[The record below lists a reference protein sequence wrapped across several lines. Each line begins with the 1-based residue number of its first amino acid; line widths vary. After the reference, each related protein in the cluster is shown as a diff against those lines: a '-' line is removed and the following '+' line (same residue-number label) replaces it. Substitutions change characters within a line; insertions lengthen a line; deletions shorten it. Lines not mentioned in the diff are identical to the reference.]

1 MAKNRLRLYDDIES
15 YCRLSYTETFVNMA
29 RPRKE
34 TTMQAVSLRLPAP
47 LIERV
52 DACADQLQSETPLL
66 EVTRTDA
73 LRYLIQTGL
82 AEFDRQH
89 KRSPKR
95 GR

>member
-1 MAKNRLRLYDDIES
+1 VVKGRLRLYDDIEA
-15 YCRLSYTETFVNMA
+15 YCKLSYTETRVNMA

-34 TTMQAVSLRLPAP
+34 TIMQAVSLRLPAG
-47 LIERV
+47 LLARV
-52 DACADQLQSETPLL
+52 DACADQLQKETPLL

-82 AEFDRQH
+82 AEFDKPRRRPT
-89 KRSPKR
+89 KS